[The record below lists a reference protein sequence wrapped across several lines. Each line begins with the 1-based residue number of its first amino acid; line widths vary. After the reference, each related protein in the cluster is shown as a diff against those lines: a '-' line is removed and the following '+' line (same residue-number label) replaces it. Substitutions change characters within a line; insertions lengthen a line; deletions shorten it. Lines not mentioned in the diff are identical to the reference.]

1 MRIGELAAACGL
13 TAKTIRFYEQEGLLP
28 EPPRTSGGY
37 RAYPSEAVSRLAFI
51 RDARSAGLT
60 LADIRGIMVLRDS
73 GETPCGHVTDLI
85 ARHLAEIDRR
95 LAELRATRA
104 TLRELAQRAAATDPS
119 ACHDAYICTIITGP

>member
-1 MRIGELAAACGL
+1 MRIGEFAAACGM

-37 RAYPSEAVSRLAFI
+37 RDYPSEAVSRLAFI

-60 LADIRGIMVLRDS
+60 LADIRSIMVLRDS

-85 ARHLAEIDRR
+85 AQHLAEIEHR
-95 LAELRATRA
+95 LAELRTTRTA
-104 TLRELAQRAAATDPS
+104 LRAFAKRAATTDPS
-119 ACHDAYICTIITGP
+119 TCQDVNICTIFGGP